1 MPSIESQ
8 AAEAAYLILI
18 NPEAHAQMQERP
30 ELIGYWLEALVPGV
44 TAEQV
49 VVALETAFELAMA
62 DLAEMAED
70 FRRGTLVLPDSVF
83 AES

>member
-1 MPSIESQ
+1 MPSIEAQ
-8 AAEAAYLILI
+8 AAEAAYLIFI

-30 ELIGYWLEALVPGV
+30 ELFGYWLEALVPGV

-49 VVALETAFELAMA
+49 VVAMETAFELAMA